1 MGEHGLGMLFRYGV
15 AVLFNVTDAEQKA
28 YLKELKG
35 RIDKPYRRHESEDT
49 QVLVSAKAE
58 GISADGINLTEATLP
73 RLQVVATAL
82 ARSVSLAWYET
93 AMAAA
98 FDVVEPLARELDKAR
113 TSGRVLREVLRHIG
127 GTLLTQQ
134 KMIGRVEIIDKP
146 DILWD
151 QPELERLYARLED
164 EYEAGRA
171 AGGARPQARTHRAH
185 RRDHPRP
192 GARAPHPARGVVHR
206 RPDRVR
212 GGADACTKCGR
223 TGIPEASCQMCWG
236 ERSEPRRLDIGL
248 PPPGF
253 PNGKPSTAPPTSI
266 EACRSGLWPR
276 LAVDRGQRPLH
287 YVPQSAPSPH
297 TAAADLT
304 ILVPAHLRR

>member
-1 MGEHGLGMLFRYGV
+1 MTPTETAQTNLVQRLPADRPIPVRALNLGERLHLRGLYETPLEYSPLVLPVGERGLGMLFRYGV

-58 GISADGINLTEATLP
+58 GITADGINLTDATLP

-93 AMAAA
+93 AMAGA

-164 EYEAGRA
+164 EYELHERLATLERKLELIERTAETTLDLVQSRRMLRVEWYIVALIVFEVLLTLYEMWGR
-171 AGGARPQARTHRAH
+171 
-185 RRDHPRP
+185 
-192 GARAPHPARGVVHR
+192 PHP
-206 RPDRVR
+206 
-212 GGADACTKCGR
+212 
-223 TGIPEASCQMCWG
+223 
-236 ERSEPRRLDIGL
+236 
-248 PPPGF
+248 
-253 PNGKPSTAPPTSI
+253 
-266 EACRSGLWPR
+266 
-276 LAVDRGQRPLH
+276 
-287 YVPQSAPSPH
+287 
-297 TAAADLT
+297 
-304 ILVPAHLRR
+304 